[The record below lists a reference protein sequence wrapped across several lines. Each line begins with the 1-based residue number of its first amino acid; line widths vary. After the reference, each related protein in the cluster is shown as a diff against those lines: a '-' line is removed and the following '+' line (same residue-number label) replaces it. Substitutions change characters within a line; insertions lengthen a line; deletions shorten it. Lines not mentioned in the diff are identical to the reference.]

1 MGGLSPWHLLIFLA
15 VVVLLFGAKKLPDA
29 ARGLGRSMRI
39 FKSEVKEMQHEGKDG
54 EQPQQALPSNAQYP
68 QGDQQ
73 YQQYAQP
80 QQNFQQPQ
88 QAYQQQPQQGGFQQG
103 YQQQPQQG
111 YQQPQQGGFQ
121 QGYQQQPQQNLNP
134 GQPYTPGE
142 NAPYNPGTQNQ

>member
-54 EQPQQALPSNAQYP
+54 EQPQQAIPSNAQYP
-68 QGDQQ
+68 QVDQQ

-134 GQPYTPGE
+134 GQPYNPGE